1 MKIKYNLIVPK
12 GKHTYGPE
20 PAFIGLPIIGE
31 GSKMG
36 NFCSIAPGLQYIF
49 RGKHMVPWIST
60 YAFQAR
66 WNMPEV
72 PINDLPLHY
81 PITIGNDVW
90 IAENVKILQGV
101 TIGDGA
107 VVATESFV
115 TKDVPPY
122 AMVGGYPAEIIR
134 YRFTEPQIAAMLRIQ
149 WWNWPDDKI
158 KKAVPLLCSR
168 NIDKFIQEYD
178 R

>member
-20 PAFIGLPIIGE
+20 PTFIGLPIIGE
-31 GSKMG
+31 GSRMG

-60 YAFQAR
+60 YGFSVR
-66 WNMPEV
+66 WNMPEI
-72 PINDLPLHY
+72 PANDLPLHY
-81 PITIGNDVW
+81 PIILGNDVW
-90 IAENVKILQGV
+90 IAEGVKILQGV

-115 TKDVPPY
+115 TKDIPPY
-122 AMVGGYPAEIIR
+122 AMVGGYPAKIIR
-134 YRFTEPQIAAMLRIQ
+134 YRFTETQIAAMLRIK
-149 WWNWPDDKI
+149 WWNWNDDKI
-158 KKAVPLLCSR
+158 KEAVPLLCSR
-168 NIDKFIQEYD
+168 NIDKFISRYD
-178 R
+178 K